1 MRSVPALTVST
12 TAVLGPPASIRLHPY
27 VRLIKFRY
35 HLSYATVVF
44 GAIIYPGTGL
54 ASRAG
59 SLALLY
65 LLFNVLLYGG
75 IYTLND
81 VTDLESDRLHPS
93 KRRRPIASGAISEE
107 AAVSFALLL
116 ILAALAGAAWAFG
129 PALAWTFAGFLGI
142 NACYSCF
149 ARNVPVLDLAFNSL
163 THPLRFVMGATL
175 AGHAARAEHVA
186 IVFVFALGIASL
198 RRAVEKAAHGRAAR
212 RPLRSYS
219 VAQLTA
225 VRWLALAVIG
235 TAFVR
240 DGLASWPFFAAVLPA
255 YLITAF
261 GPALSADGRRLLA
274 AYWTT

>member
-1 MRSVPALTVST
+1 MRIVPATTAST
-12 TAVLGPPASIRLHPY
+12 TAVLGFPPFRLHAY

-44 GAIIYPGTGL
+44 GAVIYPGTRF
-54 ASRAG
+54 AVTAG
-59 SLALLY
+59 SLVLLY

-81 VTDLESDRLHPS
+81 VADLESDRLHPS
-93 KRRRPIASGAISEE
+93 KRRRPIASGEISED
-107 AAVSFALLL
+107 AAVSFALVM

-129 PALAWTFAGFLGI
+129 PGLAWTFAGFLGV

-163 THPLRFVMGATL
+163 THPLRFVMGAAL
-175 AGHAARAEHVA
+175 AGHAARGEHVA
-186 IVFVFALGIASL
+186 IVFVFALGVASL
-198 RRAVEKAAHGRAAR
+198 RRTVEKASPGRTAR
-212 RPLRSYS
+212 RTLRAYS
-219 VAQLTA
+219 AAQLTA
-225 VRWLALAVIG
+225 VRWLALALIG
-235 TAFVR
+235 TAFLW
-240 DGLASWPFFAAVLPA
+240 DGLASWPFFAAVIPA

-274 AYWTT
+274 TYWTT

>member
-1 MRSVPALTVST
+1 MRSVPAAST
-12 TAVLGPPASIRLHPY
+12 TVVLGPPSIRLHAY

-44 GAIIYPGTGL
+44 GSVVYPGTSL
-54 ASRAG
+54 AGTTG
-59 SLALLY
+59 SLVLLY

-81 VTDLESDRLHPS
+81 VADLESDRLHPS
-93 KRRRPIASGAISEE
+93 KRRRPIASGEISED
-107 AAVSFALLL
+107 AAVSFALMM

-129 PALAWTFAGFLGI
+129 PVFPWTFAGFLGI
-142 NACYSCF
+142 NACYSGF

-175 AGHAARAEHVA
+175 AGHVARAEHVL
-186 IVFVFALGIASL
+186 IVFVFALGVASL
-198 RRAVEKAAHGRAAR
+198 RRAVEKASPAGGTAR
-212 RPLRSYS
+212 RTLRSYS
-219 VAQLTA
+219 ATQLTA

-235 TAFVR
+235 IASLW
-240 DGLASWPFFAAVLPA
+240 DGLACLPFFAAVLPA
-255 YLITAF
+255 YVIIAF

-274 AYWTT
+274 SYWTT